1 MRNLLAIFLGKVT
14 FKLSQL
20 FKLGSGGTWPGEVAL
35 TISPNILIQLFS
47 QLNSGVIIVAGTNG
61 KTTTSLMIQQIL
73 EKSGF
78 TTIHNATGANLL
90 NGITSACIKESDWL
104 GRINA
109 DWGVFETD
117 ENSLPLI
124 LQQLNSS
131 SSETQL
137 LVGEA
142 RSDNKEISR
151 RNISKHKKLI
161 IVLLNLFRDQL
172 DRYGEVDV
180 IAEKWAKALNK
191 LPSGATIILN
201 ADDPQIA
208 HLGMNYA
215 SSQSQA
221 SREEVSFPRKRE
233 SVDIDID
240 PRVEPEDDN
249 IGFQLRS
256 DNNVLYFG
264 INDKKH
270 FLKQKE
276 HATDSTFCLNCGGR
290 LVYEGIYY
298 SHIGIWKCVSC
309 GEKRPQPDLSVW
321 DSPMPGLYNQYNTL
335 AAVSVAKALDIKDNI
350 INQTLQRFK
359 PAFGRQEE
367 FVINGKKIKIFL
379 SKNPAGF
386 NASLRTVLELN
397 PKTVLLV
404 LNDRIPDGRDVSWIW
419 DVDFETLIQDKHKII
434 VSGDRVYDLALR
446 MKYAQKYQKLN
457 IKDQKHK
464 SNIKNS
470 VNANLVI
477 EPILEKA
484 IKIGLSQSRLGEALH
499 ILATYSAMLEVRK
512 ILTGKKIL

>member
-20 FKLGSGGTWPGEVAL
+20 FKLGAGGTWPGEVVL
-35 TISPNILIQLFS
+35 TISPNILTQLFD
-47 QLNSGVIIVAGTNG
+47 QLHEGVVIVAGTNG
-61 KTTTSLMIQQIL
+61 KTTTSLMIKQIL
-73 EKSGF
+73 EKQGISV
-78 TTIHNATGANLL
+78 IHNTTGANLL

-117 ENSLPLI
+117 EN
-124 LQQLNSS
+124 
-131 SSETQL
+131 TL
-137 LVGEA
+137 L
-142 RSDNKEISR
+142 SIIFNFQFSIFKD
-151 RNISKHKKLI
+151 KKLI

-180 IAEKWAKALNK
+180 IAEKWAKALQAISSQPSATGHNK
-191 LPSGATIILN
+191 LTLILN

-208 HLGMNYA
+208 HLGIRLSHPRLDRGSA
-215 SSQSQA
+215 D
-221 SREEVSFPRKRE
+221 SRLRGNDKEKS
-233 SVDIDID
+233 
-240 PRVEPEDDN
+240 
-249 IGFQLRS
+249 FQLRS
-256 DNNVLYFG
+256 DSNVLYFG
-264 INDKKH
+264 VNDKKH

-298 SHIGIWKCVSC
+298 SHIGVWKCVGC

-350 INQTLQRFK
+350 INQALQRFK

-367 FVINGKKIKIFL
+367 FTINVPTSPGLREASKQVKLFL

-419 DVDFETLIQDKHKII
+419 DVDFEILTQDKHKII

-446 MKYAQKYQKLN
+446 MKYAFQQYNNLAMQQLI
-457 IKDQKHK
+457 IKENLAEAIETGLK
-464 SNIKNS
+464 SIKPEGT
-470 VNANLVI
+470 LY
-477 EPILEKA
+477 
-484 IKIGLSQSRLGEALH
+484 

>member
-78 TTIHNATGANLL
+78 TTIHNTTGANLL

-117 ENSLPLI
+117 ENTLPSI
-124 LQQLNSS
+124 IFNFQFSIFK
-131 SSETQL
+131 
-137 LVGEA
+137 
-142 RSDNKEISR
+142 D
-151 RNISKHKKLI
+151 KKLI

-180 IAEKWAKALNK
+180 IAEKWAKALQAISSQPSATGHNK
-191 LPSGATIILN
+191 LTLILN

-208 HLGMNYA
+208 HLGIRLSHPRLDRGSA
-215 SSQSQA
+215 D
-221 SREEVSFPRKRE
+221 SRLRGNDKEKS
-233 SVDIDID
+233 
-240 PRVEPEDDN
+240 
-249 IGFQLRS
+249 FQLRS
-256 DNNVLYFG
+256 DSNVLYFG
-264 INDKKH
+264 VNDKKH

-350 INQTLQRFK
+350 INQALQRFK

-484 IKIGLSQSRLGEALH
+484 IKIGLSQSRLGEAFH
-499 ILATYSAMLEVRK
+499 ILAIYSAMLEVRK